1 MMWCGK
7 CNMAIGDFDAVKKVE
22 SDCHT
27 EVDDGRYEDFVTLRC
42 PICGEELDDADLCTC
57 GKHKPTYEDY
67 CPSCTGSRDRI
78 MKRAIAKAEEE
89 TGMSHND
96 AYDLLSRYFVG

>member
-1 MMWCGK
+1 MMWCRK

-27 EVDDGRYEDFVTLRC
+27 EVDDGRSEDFVTLCC

-67 CPSCTGSRDRI
+67 CPSCVWARDHI
-78 MKRAIAKAEEE
+78 LTTAIAEIRGE
-89 TGMSHND
+89 TGLSHD
-96 AYDLLSRYFVG
+96 GAYDLASSYF